1 MDEWNKP
8 IDDLMVLD
16 RYESGTDTEEK
27 YDRSTER
34 DHDQRR
40 RPGRAIPTMAP
51 GSGPRGS
58 AGQKSSTVDSVKCY
72 LKEIRKSPLLT
83 FADEQE
89 LGKRISEGDQEA
101 RTQMIEANLRL
112 VVAIAKKYV
121 NRGLSFSDII
131 AEGNLG
137 LIRAVEK
144 FDYRKGFKLSTYAS
158 WWIKQYIERAFVN
171 QLSTIRLPV
180 HVAEIVNQYKRT
192 VTHLT
197 QELERD
203 PTIEEIAEKMKLKV
217 EKVRSISQVVRETFS
232 LDTIIGDKDEDT
244 LEDVLKDSAAVLPDS
259 YSENIRRRDYINEWL
274 SKLSECERRVIEQRF
289 GLNDGEPKTLDSHRQ
304 GIQDHPGTGAPD
316 REQGAEQAQEHHQG
330 REHRARGHAVACP
343 APGRPGSS
351 GMAQYYDPA
360 NTFVETL
367 SEPDVTTVVYCKLFR
382 DIVTDS
388 VCIVR
393 SKYVTCRSEILLQG
407 LYHEHRT

>member
-1 MDEWNKP
+1 MNEWMKP
-8 IDDLMVLD
+8 IDDLMVMD
-16 RYESGTDTEEK
+16 RYESGIEVEERDPVERSHDRDRETEE
-27 YDRSTER
+27 REEHSEEETEKR
-34 DHDQRR
+34 
-40 RPGRAIPTMAP
+40 
-51 GSGPRGS
+51 PRGVR
-58 AGQKSSTVDSVKCY
+58 GQKSAGVDSVKCY
-72 LKEIRKSPLLT
+72 LKEIRRSPLLT

-89 LGKRISEGDQEA
+89 LGKRIFEGDQEA

-192 VTHLT
+192 TTHLT
-197 QELERD
+197 QELERE
-203 PTIEEIAEKMKLKV
+203 PTMEEIAEKMGLKV

-274 SKLSECERRVIEQRF
+274 AKLSECERRVIEQRF
-289 GLNDGEPKTLDSHRQ
+289 GLNDGEPKTLDCIGKEYKITRERVRQ
-304 GIQDHPGTGAPD
+304 IENKALNKLRNITRDENIAL
-316 REQGAEQAQEHHQG
+316 E
-330 REHRARGHAVACP
+330 
-343 APGRPGSS
+343 
-351 GMAQYYDPA
+351 GM
-360 NTFVETL
+360 L
-367 SEPDVTTVVYCKLFR
+367 
-382 DIVTDS
+382 
-388 VCIVR
+388 
-393 SKYVTCRSEILLQG
+393 
-407 LYHEHRT
+407 

>member
-1 MDEWNKP
+1 MNEWMKP
-8 IDDLMVLD
+8 IDDLMVMD
-16 RYESGTDTEEK
+16 HFETGIDVEERCPIG
-27 YDRSTER
+27 RSHG
-34 DHDQRR
+34 DHDADEREEQSDDEDAK
-40 RPGRAIPTMAP
+40 RPKGVR
-51 GSGPRGS
+51 
-58 AGQKSSTVDSVKCY
+58 GQKSSSVDSVKCY

-83 FADEQE
+83 FEDEQE
-89 LGKRISEGDQEA
+89 LGKRIAEGDQEA

-192 VTHLT
+192 VTQLT
-197 QELERD
+197 RELERE
-203 PTIEEIAEKMKLKV
+203 PTMEEIAEKMGLKV
-217 EKVRSISQVVRETFS
+217 EKVRNISQVVRETFS

-289 GLNDGEPKTLDSHRQ
+289 GLNDGEPKTLDCIGKEYKITRERVRQ
-304 GIQDHPGTGAPD
+304 IENKALNKLRNITK
-316 REQGAEQAQEHHQG
+316 EEN
-330 REHRARGHAVACP
+330 VALE
-343 APGRPGSS
+343 
-351 GMAQYYDPA
+351 GM
-360 NTFVETL
+360 L
-367 SEPDVTTVVYCKLFR
+367 
-382 DIVTDS
+382 
-388 VCIVR
+388 
-393 SKYVTCRSEILLQG
+393 
-407 LYHEHRT
+407 

>member
-1 MDEWNKP
+1 VDEWNKP

-16 RYESGTDTEEK
+16 RYDSGTDAEEK
-27 YDRSTER
+27 YDRASER
-34 DHDQRR
+34 DHDADRDEN
-40 RPGRAIPTMAP
+40 
-51 GSGPRGS
+51 SEDGPRKRG
-58 AGQKSSTVDSVKCY
+58 AKGVRGQKSGTVDSVKCY

-274 SKLSECERRVIEQRF
+274 SKLSECERRVTTASPRPWTPSAR
-289 GLNDGEPKTLDSHRQ
+289 NTRS
-304 GIQDHPGTGAPD
+304 PGNGC
-316 REQGAEQAQEHHQG
+316 
-330 REHRARGHAVACP
+330 AR
-343 APGRPGSS
+343 S
-351 GMAQYYDPA
+351 
-360 NTFVETL
+360 
-367 SEPDVTTVVYCKLFR
+367 
-382 DIVTDS
+382 
-388 VCIVR
+388 
-393 SKYVTCRSEILLQG
+393 
-407 LYHEHRT
+407 RTRH

>member
-1 MDEWNKP
+1 MNEWMKP
-8 IDDLMVLD
+8 IDDLMVMD
-16 RYESGTDTEEK
+16 HFETGIDVEERYPAGRSHGEHDADEREEQSDDEDAK
-27 YDRSTER
+27 
-34 DHDQRR
+34 
-40 RPGRAIPTMAP
+40 RPKGVR
-51 GSGPRGS
+51 
-58 AGQKSSTVDSVKCY
+58 GQKSSSVDSVKCY

-83 FADEQE
+83 FEDEQE
-89 LGKRISEGDQEA
+89 LGKRIAEGDQEA

-192 VTHLT
+192 VTQLT
-197 QELERD
+197 QELERE
-203 PTIEEIAEKMKLKV
+203 PTIEEIAEKMGLKV
-217 EKVRSISQVVRETFS
+217 EKVRNISQVVRETFS

-289 GLNDGEPKTLDSHRQ
+289 GLNDGEPKTLDCIGKEYKITRERVRQ
-304 GIQDHPGTGAPD
+304 IENKALNKLRNITK
-316 REQGAEQAQEHHQG
+316 EEN
-330 REHRARGHAVACP
+330 VALE
-343 APGRPGSS
+343 
-351 GMAQYYDPA
+351 GM
-360 NTFVETL
+360 L
-367 SEPDVTTVVYCKLFR
+367 
-382 DIVTDS
+382 
-388 VCIVR
+388 
-393 SKYVTCRSEILLQG
+393 
-407 LYHEHRT
+407 

>member
-1 MDEWNKP
+1 MNDWMKP
-8 IDDLMVLD
+8 VDDLMVMD
-16 RYESGTDTEEK
+16 RYEHTAGHAGSDHDDHYADGHREHDREERDDHSE
-27 YDRSTER
+27 DRSDEE
-34 DHDQRR
+34 
-40 RPGRAIPTMAP
+40 G
-51 GSGPRGS
+51 GKRGKGTR
-58 AGQKSSTVDSVKCY
+58 GQKSSTVDSVKCY
-72 LKEIRKSPLLT
+72 LKEIRRSPLLT

-101 RTQMIEANLRL
+101 RTQMIESNLRL

-197 QELERD
+197 QELERE
-203 PTIEEIAEKMKLKV
+203 PTMEEIAEKMGLKV

-289 GLNDGEPKTLDSHRQ
+289 GLNDGEPKTLDCIGKEYKITRERVRQ
-304 GIQDHPGTGAPD
+304 IENKALNKLRNITRDENIAL
-316 REQGAEQAQEHHQG
+316 E
-330 REHRARGHAVACP
+330 
-343 APGRPGSS
+343 
-351 GMAQYYDPA
+351 GM
-360 NTFVETL
+360 L
-367 SEPDVTTVVYCKLFR
+367 
-382 DIVTDS
+382 
-388 VCIVR
+388 
-393 SKYVTCRSEILLQG
+393 
-407 LYHEHRT
+407 